1 MDPIIIK
8 AEGLSKYYRLGMQ
21 GSGRFREDWNNWW
34 QQRLRPS
41 NAGLAR
47 EEAHIWALKDV
58 SFEIRAGEVIGFIG
72 RNGAGK
78 STLLKIISHITKPTK
93 GSVKGKGRIASL
105 LEVGTGFHG
114 DLTGRENIFLNGHIL
129 GMTRR
134 EVLSQFDDIVE
145 FSGISAFLDT
155 PVKRYSSGMYV
166 RLAFAVAAHLT
177 PEILIVDEVL
187 AVGDA
192 EFQQKCLKKMKE
204 VSAAEGRTVLFVS
217 HNLQALRNL
226 CQRAFLLEKGELVAS
241 GDPGMLIAQY
251 LQKESVQYLQQEYAD
266 IQSAPGNQA
275 VRIKRVE
282 LIPDY
287 PDGGNIIDIRTA
299 LKLELEFWYEPPPS
313 SDLIVGIHLFNLAGD
328 CIFDVSSPR
337 ASLERGLVSGG
348 CLIPANFLN
357 DGSYYISIVF
367 VSNTTFR
374 LFYFES
380 CLSFQVADYRE
391 NTAWYGKWIGHVRP
405 DFKVTLRSE
414 NLLPDE

>member
-1 MDPIIIK
+1 MDSIIIK
-8 AEGLSKYYRLGMQ
+8 AEGLSKYYRLGTQ
-21 GSGRFREDWNNWW
+21 GGGRFREDWSYWW
-34 QQRLRPS
+34 QEKFRPS
-41 NAGLAR
+41 KDKPTR

-58 SFEIRAGEVIGFIG
+58 SFEIREGEVVGFIG

-78 STLLKIISHITKPTK
+78 STLLKIISRITQPTK
-93 GSVKGKGRIASL
+93 GRVRGRGRIASL

-134 EVLSQFDDIVE
+134 EIQSQFDDIVD
-145 FSGISAFLDT
+145 FSGVSAFLDT

-204 VSAAEGRTVLFVS
+204 ISASAGRTVLFVS

-226 CQRAFLLEKGELVAS
+226 CQRAFFLEAGELVAS

-251 LQKESVQYLQQEYAD
+251 LQKESVQYLQQLYED
-266 IQSAPGNQA
+266 IHSAPGNHA
-275 VRIKRVE
+275 VRIRRVE
-282 LIPDY
+282 LIPEY
-287 PDGGNIIDIRTA
+287 PAGGSIIDIRTA

-313 SDLIVGIHLFNLAGD
+313 SDLIVGIHVFDVTGD

-337 ASLERGLVSGG
+337 CSLERGLVKGG
-348 CLIPANFLN
+348 CRIPANFLN

-367 VSNTTFR
+367 VNNTTSR

-391 NTAWYGKWIGHVRP
+391 NTAWYGKWIGRVRP
-405 DFKVTLRSE
+405 DFKVTLL
-414 NLLPDE
+414 NVLPDA